1 MGNLTKVDIQ
11 RQQENRI
18 PAFNKIRFA
27 LWNAQSLQK
36 KSGSVCDI
44 ISSNRLDIFAITETW
59 LNSKGNNISLAE
71 ILNTLKDFKVIQVP
85 RENAK
90 GGGVAL
96 FLRKAFTM
104 TRTSRSNFTS
114 FEHLDVSLSYGKFKM
129 RLVLI
134 YRPPPSKKNKL
145 TIPMF
150 LEEFSQLAE
159 ILMGDN
165 TFPLA
170 VVGDFNFHL
179 DTPNNQDALKFNDL
193 LDSMNLVQHVKGS
206 THRHGHTLDLIITR
220 REENDALS
228 KIDSLF
234 KPSLDQLVSLYNKD
248 LKDIYDTIAPIQSR
262 WIRQRFQA
270 PWYNQDL
277 RQVKREKRRLERKF
291 KKSGLTVDQQQFESK
306 CAEYNSL
313 IETTKTHFDK
323 SKIEHTN
330 RNQLFR
336 LIDGFFTLKNTVLPT
351 YDSLE

>member
-18 PAFNKIRFA
+18 PASNKIRFA

-96 FLRKAFTM
+96 FLWKAFTM

-114 FEHLDVSLSYGKFKM
+114 FEHLDVSVSYGKFKIC
-129 RLVLI
+129 LVLI
-134 YRPPPSKKNKL
+134 YRPPPSKNNKL
-145 TIPMF
+145 TIPMC

-159 ILMGDN
+159 ILMEDC

-179 DTPNNQDALKFNDL
+179 DTPNNQDVLKFNDL
-193 LDSMNLVQHVKGS
+193 LDSMNPVQHVKGS

-220 REENDALS
+220 RGEKLIGNVQVLSDVYSDHKVVSCKMNYSKPPPSKVLTTYRSTKTLDATKLQSDINDALS

-234 KPSLDQLVSLYNKD
+234 KPSLDQ
-248 LKDIYDTIAPIQSR
+248 
-262 WIRQRFQA
+262 
-270 PWYNQDL
+270 
-277 RQVKREKRRLERKF
+277 
-291 KKSGLTVDQQQFESK
+291 
-306 CAEYNSL
+306 
-313 IETTKTHFDK
+313 
-323 SKIEHTN
+323 
-330 RNQLFR
+330 
-336 LIDGFFTLKNTVLPT
+336 
-351 YDSLE
+351 